1 MKFKFDRYFPA
12 GYDPSTELKWA
23 LAGWGLSI
31 GWSMCFLFRYF
42 TELQSC
48 LEWEKEY
55 LNPRSGIFIP
65 TFPQLIENCFL
76 GFGIVIAFMIFA
88 AILHYRWH
96 YTGSRSIYLMRRLPD
111 RFELARRCLTFPIT
125 AIAICLLTA
134 AVLFFLY
141 LALYAFYTPDRFLAY
156 YNYDG
161 TIRSFLTGGN
171 PL

>member
-1 MKFKFDRYFPA
+1 MNHKFARYFPA

-23 LAGWGLSI
+23 LTGWGLSVL
-31 GWSMCFLFRYF
+31 WSMKFLWVYFNAISTMYFLEEQNKEGFRVMR
-42 TELQSC
+42 
-48 LEWEKEY
+48 
-55 LNPRSGIFIP
+55 P
-65 TFPQLIENCFL
+65 FPLLIDNCFW
-76 GFGIVIAFMIFA
+76 GFGIVIAFLICA
-88 AILHYRWH
+88 VILHYRWH
-96 YTGSRSIYLMRRLPD
+96 YNGSRSIYLMRRLPD

>member
-23 LAGWGLSI
+23 LAGWLISVF
-31 GWSMCFLFRYF
+31 WSMVFLVRYF
-42 TELQSC
+42 SELQSR

-55 LNPRSGIFIP
+55 LNPRNGIFIP
-65 TFPQLIENCFL
+65 TFPELTRNCFL
-76 GFGIVIAFMIFA
+76 GFGIVIAFLILA
-88 AILHYRWH
+88 VVLHYRWH
-96 YTGSRSIYLMRRLPD
+96 YNGSRSIYLMRRLPD
-111 RFELARRCLTFPIT
+111 RFELTRRCLTFPIA
-125 AIAICLLTA
+125 AIIVCLLTA
-134 AVLFFLY
+134 VILFFLY
-141 LALYAFYTPDRFLAY
+141 FALYAFYTPDRFLAH